1 MKEPTQWSIKQ
12 HLEKYPKCEWIC
24 MHTNLKN
31 LGESEEG
38 ITELQSNTKGD
49 KDE

>member
-1 MKEPTQWSIKQ
+1 MSKQPAQWAIKQ

-31 LGESEEG
+31 LGEEKEED
-38 ITELQSNTKGD
+38 NTNASI
-49 KDE
+49 